1 MNGLRCTLPVLALLP
16 VAFGG
21 CMRSEEHRP
30 SAPPVEKTA
39 AAPAEKAA
47 APPAED
53 AAARPAGNPAA
64 EKQARQAAVEWL
76 AMVDA
81 GDYAGSWDAAA
92 GYFRA
97 AITKDKWQQAL
108 TAVRA
113 PLGKLV
119 SREFTS
125 AQYTASLPGAP
136 DGEYVVIQFATAF
149 ENKAASVETVT
160 PMMDKDGKWRVSG
173 YYIR

>member
-1 MNGLRCTLPVLALLP
+1 MNGLRCTLSTLALLP

-30 SAPPVEKTA
+30 STPPVEKTD
-39 AAPAEKAA
+39 APPPEKAD
-47 APPAED
+47 AP
-53 AAARPAGNPAA
+53 PAGNPAA
-64 EKQARQAAVEWL
+64 EKQAREAARAWL
-76 AMVDA
+76 GLVDA
-81 GDYAGSWDAAA
+81 GDYSGSWDAAA

-97 AITKDKWQQAL
+97 AITKDKWRQAL
-108 TAVRA
+108 TAARA

-125 AQYTASLPGAP
+125 AQYATSLPGAP

>member
-16 VAFGG
+16 VALGGG

-30 SAPPVEKTA
+30 AAPPVEKT
-39 AAPAEKAA
+39 E
-47 APPAED
+47 APPA
-53 AAARPAGNPAA
+53 GNAAA
-64 EKQARQAAVEWL
+64 EKQARRAAVAWL
-76 AMVDA
+76 ALVDA
-81 GDYAGSWDAAA
+81 GDYSGSWDAAA

-97 AITKDKWQQAL
+97 AITKDKWRQAL
-108 TAVRA
+108 TPVRT

-119 SREFTS
+119 SREFKS
-125 AQYTASLPGAP
+125 AQYATSLPGAP

-160 PMMDKDGKWRVSG
+160 PMLDKDGKWRVSG
-173 YYIR
+173 YFIK

>member
-1 MNGLRCTLPVLALLP
+1 MDGLRCTLSALALLP
-16 VAFGG
+16 VAVGG
-21 CMRSEEHRP
+21 CVRSEEHRP
-30 SAPPVEKTA
+30 SAPPVEKADAPPVEKTA
-39 AAPAEKAA
+39 AP
-47 APPAED
+47 
-53 AAARPAGNPAA
+53 PAGNPAA
-64 EKQARQAAVEWL
+64 EKPARQAARTWL
-76 AMVDA
+76 ALVDA
-81 GDYAGSWDAAA
+81 GDHSGSWDAGA

-125 AQYTASLPGAP
+125 AQYASSLPGAP

-160 PMMDKDGKWRVSG
+160 PMLDKDGKWRVSG
-173 YYIR
+173 YYIK

>member
-1 MNGLRCTLPVLALLP
+1 MNGLRCALPVLALLP

-30 SAPPVEKTA
+30 SAPPAESTA
-39 AAPAEKAA
+39 APSDENVAAPRPEKADAPA
-47 APPAED
+47 
-53 AAARPAGNPAA
+53 AGNLAA
-64 EKQARQAAVEWL
+64 EKQARQAARAWL
-76 AMVDA
+76 ALVDA

-97 AITKDKWQQAL
+97 AITKDPWQRSLAAAR
-108 TAVRA
+108 T
-113 PLGKLV
+113 PLGRLV

-125 AQYTASLPGAP
+125 AQYATSLPGAP
-136 DGEYVVIQFATAF
+136 DGEYVVIRFATAF